1 MKLTIISPENVIF
14 EGNTDKVS
22 VPGSKCPFEILKG
35 HAPIISSLKSGVVSY
50 TEAGEEKRLSVKGG
64 FVEVSNDEVVACV
77 ELG

>member
-1 MKLTIISPENVIF
+1 MDLLIEV
-14 EGNTDKVS
+14 
-22 VPGSKCPFEILKG
+22 
-35 HAPIISSLKSGVVSY
+35 PIISSLQSGVVSY

>member
-14 EGNTDKVS
+14 EGNTDKVC

-35 HAPIISSLKSGVVSY
+35 GVVSY